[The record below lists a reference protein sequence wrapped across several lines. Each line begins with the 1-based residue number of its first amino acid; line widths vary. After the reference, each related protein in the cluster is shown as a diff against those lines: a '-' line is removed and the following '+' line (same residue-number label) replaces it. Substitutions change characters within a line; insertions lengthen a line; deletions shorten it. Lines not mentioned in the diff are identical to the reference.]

1 MLAIF
6 KARSMAT
13 SEGLQTI
20 GVFGNTDPALGW
32 AKCPIMSKI
41 SEPLVAAA
49 LEDTAEPTNS
59 MSSSSSDG
67 VLLWTG
73 FSVSKHNMPSKQSSN
88 PSLRRAFRAWTLS
101 ALVKICYTEKKNI

>member
-1 MLAIF
+1 MLAII

-32 AKCPIMSKI
+32 EKCPIMSKI
-41 SEPLVAAA
+41 SDPLVAAA
-49 LEDTAEPTNS
+49 LQDVAEPMNS

-67 VLLWTG
+67 VLLWIG
-73 FSVSKHNMPSKQSSN
+73 FNVSKHKIPSKQSFK
-88 PSLRRAFRAWTLS
+88 PSLFRTLRAWTLS
-101 ALVKICYTEKKNI
+101 ALVKICYTEKGNI